1 MRKLSRG
8 APPIATQRTSG
19 ATDWLIASRPQG
31 NAYGHRS
38 LIPSTRT
45 HQPATATGQYG
56 RFSSSRCPMAS
67 TARMTASAPASA
79 AHAYQASLI
88 SQDSRGTNAARPN
101 TSPQPNDARR
111 LRPASATTSSPG
123 ATAASGHASTGG
135 NDAYSASPPA
145 TEISSAQRVLN
156 PAKLPTPPVRASAS
170 DAAWA
175 LFSRSPPGRPEALLV
190 PLAAG
195 RPESVSSLLAP
206 PPLVSPDTDAPFGS
220 RERAGSVTA
229 AA

>member
-19 ATDWLIASRPQG
+19 AADWLIASRPQG

-56 RFSSSRCPMAS
+56 RFSSSRCPTAS

-79 AHAYQASLI
+79 AHAYQASLT
-88 SQDSRGTNAARPN
+88 SQDSNGTNAARPN
-101 TSPQPNDARR
+101 ASPQPNDARR

-123 ATAASGHASTGG
+123 PATTSGHAPTGG

-145 TEISSAQRVLN
+145 TEMTSAQRVRK
-156 PAKLPTPPVRASAS
+156 P
-170 DAAWA
+170 
-175 LFSRSPPGRPEALLV
+175 ALLV
-190 PLAAG
+190 PLASG
-195 RPESVSSLLAP
+195 RPK
-206 PPLVSPDTDAPFGS
+206 
-220 RERAGSVTA
+220 
-229 AA
+229 